1 MFPPPPVPTQSK
13 SPIIP
18 PRPQRNLPPPPPIQ
32 NKHKGS
38 NLDDLAVDA
47 NGGIS
52 VRAYA
57 LGNQE
62 RNFISQ
68 PPPVQIQE
76 EQKEDIE
83 EDTDEEDEFLKSK
96 SYSYNGNDSE
106 DKEDEESIKTARK
119 SLANKKSKEHGIR

>member
-1 MFPPPPVPTQSK
+1 MPHPPPV
-13 SPIIP
+13 
-18 PRPQRNLPPPPPIQ
+18 Q

-76 EQKEDIE
+76 EHKEDIE

-96 SYSYNGNDSE
+96 SSSYHGNDSE
-106 DKEDEESIKTARK
+106 DKEDEESIKTARM
-119 SLANKKSKEHGIR
+119 SLAKKKSKEHGIS